1 MSNKIYIVFGAT
13 GEYSDHKE
21 WPVKAF
27 RSQEKAQAFVI
38 QLTKEARV
46 MLAKYNNSPSYW
58 QHGKDFSRSEPFER
72 PPNDPDFDCDYSG
85 VNYYIEETT
94 LDEAKE

>member
-13 GEYSDHKE
+13 GEYSDHRE

-27 RSQEKAQAFVI
+27 RSQDKAQAFVTQI
-38 QLTKEARV
+38 ATEARA
-46 MLAKYNNSPSYW
+46 MLAKYNGYSNWKY
-58 QHGKDFSRSEPFER
+58 GEDCSRDEPIEM
-72 PPNDPDFDCDYSG
+72 PPNDPDFDCDYTG
-85 VNYYIEETT
+85 ANYYIEETA